1 MKTVGIIDLGSNS
14 MRASVVCFSENS
26 HRTIF
31 MDKRT
36 VKLSENMNNDM
47 NLKPEAIVR
56 TINALNEFKNIFN
69 SLGVTN
75 IVAVATAA
83 VRKAAN
89 GKEFL
94 VKVKNDTGID
104 LEIIDGKKEA
114 EFDYLAVK
122 NTVDFED
129 YIIMDIGG
137 GSTEIIGI
145 RSGKL
150 CDFISIPYA
159 SRNITE
165 VYLTPENKQSI
176 LNAEKKIFDIVNEI
190 KWLKLY
196 KNVPIIGLGGCLR
209 AIGKAD
215 ASVHKVEYKTGN
227 IVNIQFIKDLYNRT
241 KEMSINERIELFGES
256 KGDIILGGAIPLIS
270 VISILNPSGLH
281 VSDKGVRDGI
291 VYSVLMDTI
300 KKA

>member
-14 MRASVVCFSENS
+14 MRASVVCFSEKTYK
-26 HRTIF
+26 TIF

-47 NLKPEAIVR
+47 KLKPEAISR
-56 TINALNEFKNIFN
+56 TIDALNEFKSIFQ
-69 SLGVTN
+69 SLNVDST
-75 IVAVATAA
+75 VAVATAA
-83 VRKAAN
+83 VRKAMN

-94 VKVKNDTGID
+94 AKVKNETGIAI
-104 LEIIDGKKEA
+104 EIIDGKKEA
-114 EFDYLAVK
+114 EFDFLSVK
-122 NTVDFED
+122 DTVDFED

-150 CDFISIPYA
+150 KDFISLPYA

-165 VYLTPENKQSI
+165 LYLTPENKQNI
-176 LNAEKKIFDIVNEI
+176 LIAEKKIFDIVNEI
-190 KWLKLY
+190 DWLKSY

-209 AIGKAD
+209 VIGKAD
-215 ASVHKVEYKTGN
+215 ASIRKLNFEPGYSVD
-227 IVNIQFIKDLYNRT
+227 IKSVMDLYNKT
-241 KEMSINERIELFGES
+241 KAMSLHERIKLFGES
-256 KGDIILGGAIPLIS
+256 KGDIILGGAMPFIS
-270 VISILNPSGLH
+270 VVNITNTNNLYI
-281 VSDKGVRDGI
+281 SDKGVKDGI

>member
-14 MRASVVCFSENS
+14 VRASVVCFSEKS
-26 HRTIF
+26 HKTIF

-36 VKLSENMNNDM
+36 VKLSENMNNNM
-47 NLKPEAIVR
+47 KLKPEAMIR
-56 TINALNEFKNIFN
+56 TIDALNEFKTIFLT
-69 SLGVTN
+69 LGATN
-75 IVAVATAA
+75 IIAVATAA

-94 VKVKNDTGID
+94 AKVKTETSID
-104 LEIIDGKKEA
+104 LEIIDGEREA

-150 CDFISIPYA
+150 CDFFSIPYA

-165 VYLTPENKQSI
+165 VYLSPENKQSI

-190 KWLKLY
+190 KWLKSY

-215 ASVHKVEYKTGN
+215 ASIHKVEFKTGN
-227 IVNIQFIKDLYNRT
+227 IVDIQFIKDLYNKT

-270 VISILNPSGLH
+270 VINILNPSGLY

-291 VYSVLMDTI
+291 VYSVLNDSI